1 MVDKA
6 EQLLLDMGFHQ
17 VRVRIHGLMA
27 RIEVEPSEIEL
38 IIKDDKRQKITEEF
52 KKYGFTYI
60 TLDLNGYRMGS
71 MNETLDI

>member
-38 IIKDDKRQKITEEF
+38 IIKDDNRQKITEEF